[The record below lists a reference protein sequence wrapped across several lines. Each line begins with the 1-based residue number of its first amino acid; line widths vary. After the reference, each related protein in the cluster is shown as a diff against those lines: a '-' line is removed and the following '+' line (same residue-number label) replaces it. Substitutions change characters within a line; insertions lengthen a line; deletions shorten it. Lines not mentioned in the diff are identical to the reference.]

1 MAQITI
7 DLEILDNNYFSI
19 GPAES
24 ERIVPKYKIG
34 QDIYFIYDSFGKYK
48 IGSSTITGITYTN
61 CLSYLLLSGIH
72 KMENELFLSIEDAI
86 LKCESLTMKKKY
98 FKGDNYG

>member
-1 MAQITI
+1 MARITI
-7 DLEILDNNYFSI
+7 DLEILDNNYFMDT
-19 GPAES
+19 ADS
-24 ERIVPKYKIG
+24 ERIIPKYKIG

-72 KMENELFLSIEDAI
+72 KMENELFLSMEDAI
-86 LKCESLTMKKKY
+86 FKCELLIKKKKY
-98 FKGDNYG
+98 YKEG